1 MRVIKEVQHPLCR
14 ISYFHWNGKY
24 IVKLE
29 QDNLEQI
36 FKIEEFDVMSL
47 EEVEDIISED
57 FIKLAAKRFRDMNE
71 DLQRA
76 MS

>member
-14 ISYFHWNGKY
+14 ISYFNWNGKY

-29 QDNLEQI
+29 QGNLEQT
-36 FKIEEFDVMSL
+36 FKIEEFDVINL
-47 EEVEDIISED
+47 EEVETIISED
-57 FIKLAAKRFRDMNE
+57 FIKRVAKRFKEMND

-76 MS
+76 MD